1 MQQKGIQA
9 DQIYG
14 YEREE
19 FTHLSVA
26 AQIASGSADAGLGIY
41 SAAASYGL
49 DFIPVCVEQYDILM
63 DETFTQ
69 STLFDAFAS
78 IIRSKEFEERLT
90 QLGGYTFTDTGKMV
104 EYLD

>member
-1 MQQKGIQA
+1 MSQRRKIFDEKTPYDKELPTFKRIGENIILDGIRNRPVS
-9 DQIYG
+9 Y
-14 YEREE
+14 
-19 FTHLSVA
+19 THLDVYKR
-26 AQIASGSADAGLGIY
+26 Q
-41 SAAASYGL
+41 
-49 DFIPVCVEQYDILM
+49 
-63 DETFTQ
+63 TFTQ

>member
-1 MQQKGIQA
+1 MAMNGKSSPIC
-9 DQIYG
+9 
-14 YEREE
+14 RWRPR
-19 FTHLSVA
+19 SPPVPP
-26 AQIASGSADAGLGIY
+26 DAGLGIY

>member
-1 MQQKGIQA
+1 
-9 DQIYG
+9 
-14 YEREE
+14 
-19 FTHLSVA
+19 
-26 AQIASGSADAGLGIY
+26 
-41 SAAASYGL
+41 
-49 DFIPVCVEQYDILM
+49 M